1 MANVSNPKGKSA
13 AHRSFVK
20 KKNPAIDRLN
30 TRQHGEGSLAAEGK
44 GYQPEIE
51 HSKLGDAVKKKKKK
65 DDSKYPPHLR
75 GDAIGKMRK
84 AFAHTNEEV
93 FGEEGYDH
101 WRDKQLERG
110 TWKGGGGSSSG
121 SSGKKTK
128 GKTVYQ
134 KQAEKEHGKGVTALD
149 IVKKNIEK
157 KHGKGAIMSTKKES
171 FVLKSFKQVVDE
183 EAVTAAVLATKAA
196 VVGAKAA
203 KVGAVAAKGA
213 AAAGKGAAAVKGAG
227 AAAGATKAV
236 GGAAAKKASVAGTTA
251 GSSTKT
257 AGFGQRLGNA
267 AKEGAKDAAVDHVQK
282 GVRKAAGPKEED
294 TNEGTSYGLYK
305 GDGKPKGAMK
315 DYLDKKA
322 KKLSDEKK
330 KQKPEYKNN
339 PAFGDSSH
347 HSNAK
352 SKNEE
357 TLHEISADTALAA
370 SKEADKKR
378 GKLAHAGDK
387 EGAKKKNAQAVRLYK
402 ASAAKRKTETKEE
415 YTVTNA
421 DKKGNTPAWQ
431 GYKSGKKNAKTGK
444 PLYKAADHVKEGH
457 WEYHEKDG
465 LKRFSDFLKEGNPTT
480 RMMQKSKSQQTG
492 NISADRGTDAKKN
505 KESRKG
511 LEKDLKKKGIGYK
524 KGVGEYKYD
533 DGSKGREVSYQTS
546 PGKGMSKRRFGKVMR
561 RLGRKHGQESVITK
575 KAGKPARL
583 HDTESKKPGKSDNI
597 GKTKAGK
604 HPSGSG
610 ETSGTKVRSQKLSKK
625 TNKPSY
631 HYG

>member
-1 MANVSNPKGKSA
+1 MAKVSNPKGKSA

-183 EAVTAAVLATKAA
+183 ELATAAVLTKAA
-196 VVGAKAA
+196 IVGAKAA
-203 KVGAVAAKGA
+203 KVGAV
-213 AAAGKGAAAVKGAG
+213 AGKGAAAVKGAG

-251 GSSTKT
+251 GSSSKT
-257 AGFGQRLGNA
+257 AGFGQRLGKA

-294 TNEGTSYGLYK
+294 TNEETLHEISADTALAASKEADKKRGKLAHAGDKEGAKKKNAQAVRLYKAAAAKRKTETSEGTSYGLYK

-357 TLHEISADTALAA
+357 
-370 SKEADKKR
+370 
-378 GKLAHAGDK
+378 
-387 EGAKKKNAQAVRLYK
+387 
-402 ASAAKRKTETKEE
+402 

-457 WEYHEKDG
+457 WEYHEKEG
-465 LKRFSDFLKEGNPTT
+465 LKKFSDFIQEGNPTT

-575 KAGKPARL
+575 DKDKPARL
-583 HDTESKKPGKSDNI
+583 HDTESKKPKPSEKL
-597 GKTKAGK
+597 GKTKPGK
-604 HPSGSG
+604 HPKGYG
-610 ETSGTKVRSQKLSKK
+610 ETSGTKVRSKNLSKK